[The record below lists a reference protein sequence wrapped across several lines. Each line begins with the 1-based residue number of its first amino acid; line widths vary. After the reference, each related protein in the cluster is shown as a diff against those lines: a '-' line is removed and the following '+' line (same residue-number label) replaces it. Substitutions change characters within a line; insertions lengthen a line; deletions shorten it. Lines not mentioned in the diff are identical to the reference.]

1 MTLKNGSSSTDV
13 VINTNDVFPG
23 EYDLVLE
30 SFDRAYNTL
39 VLVTDTIKIV
49 IAPPPP
55 PKGFSETLAYFV
67 TELKQKSLISGKFE
81 EWTLP
86 QI

>member
-1 MTLKNGSSSTDV
+1 M
-13 VINTNDVFPG
+13 VINTNDVLPG
-23 EYDLVLE
+23 EYKLVLE
-30 SFDRAYNTL
+30 SFDSAYNTL
-39 VLVTDTIKIV
+39 VLMKEKIKIV
-49 IAPPPP
+49 IAPA

-67 TELKQKSLISGKFE
+67 TELKQKSLISGKSE

>member
-13 VINTNDVFPG
+13 IINTNDELLG
-23 EYDLVLE
+23 EYNLILE
-30 SFDRAYNTL
+30 SFDSTYNTL
-39 VLVTDTIKIV
+39 VLMTDTIKIV
-49 IAPPPP
+49 IAPP

-67 TELKQKSLISGKFE
+67 TELEQKSLISGKSE